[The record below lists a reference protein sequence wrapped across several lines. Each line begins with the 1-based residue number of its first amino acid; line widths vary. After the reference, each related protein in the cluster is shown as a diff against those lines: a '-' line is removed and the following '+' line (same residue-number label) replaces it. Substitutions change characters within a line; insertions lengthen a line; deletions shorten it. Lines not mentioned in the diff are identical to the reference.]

1 MNRYD
6 ERDNLWGIDS
16 NDRRWFQA
24 LTLAGGVIASIM
36 MAFLEIE
43 YRASDAAP
51 NTVARNILLSIGASF
66 AAGFV
71 SWAILQAKELT
82 MAIADWIREATEKR
96 RQRLRDEGRS
106 QGLIE
111 GIRQGRNEGL
121 IEGRG
126 EGRIEGR
133 GEGYLMGYEDATE
146 GKPPQPPTNGTSP
159 NGSGDNGE
167 LK

>member
-43 YRASDAAP
+43 YRADDAAP
-51 NTVARNILLSIGASF
+51 NTVARNILISIGASF
-66 AAGFV
+66 VAAGFV

-82 MAIADWIREATEKR
+82 MAIADWIRDANEKR
-96 RQRLRDEGRS
+96 KRELVAEALERGRREGRREMRRE
-106 QGLIE
+106 I
-111 GIRQGRNEGL
+111 
-121 IEGRG
+121 
-126 EGRIEGR
+126 
-133 GEGYLMGYEDATE
+133 YMMGYDDGAE
-146 GKPPQPPTNGTSP
+146 GKPPMPPTNGTSP

>member
-43 YRASDAAP
+43 YRAVDATP

-66 AAGFV
+66 VAAGFV

-82 MAIADWIREATEKR
+82 MAIADWIRDANEKR
-96 RQRLRDEGRS
+96 KRELVAEALERGR
-106 QGLIE
+106 
-111 GIRQGRNEGL
+111 R
-121 IEGRG
+121 

-133 GEGYLMGYEDATE
+133 GEGYDMGYDDRDQ
-146 GKPPQPPTNGTSP
+146 GKPRRRMGLAPTAMAITAN
-159 NGSGDNGE
+159 SGERRISLWGQRDR
-167 LK
+167 LV

>member
-43 YRASDAAP
+43 YRADDAAP

-66 AAGFV
+66 VAAGFV

-96 RQRLRDEGRS
+96 KQQLRDEGRVD
-106 QGLIE
+106 GLS
-111 GIRQGRNEGL
+111 
-121 IEGRG
+121 RG
-126 EGRIEGR
+126 
-133 GEGYLMGYEDATE
+133 YMMGYEDRDK
-146 GKPPQPPTNGTSP
+146 GKPPQPPTNGANP
-159 NGSGDNGE
+159 NGNGDNGASR
-167 LK
+167 

>member
-1 MNRYD
+1 MQRYD

-24 LTLAGGVIASIM
+24 LTLAGGMIASIM

-43 YRASDAAP
+43 YRAGDAAP

-66 AAGFV
+66 VAAGFV

-82 MAIADWIREATEKR
+82 MAIADWIRDANEKR
-96 RQRLRDEGRS
+96 KRELVAEALERGRREGR
-106 QGLIE
+106 IE
-111 GIRQGRNEGL
+111 GHN
-121 IEGRG
+121 

-133 GEGYLMGYEDATE
+133 GEGYLMGYDDGAE
-146 GKPPQPPTNGTSP
+146 GKPSRPPTNGV
-159 NGSGDNGE
+159 NLDGDNGAS
-167 LK
+167 K

>member
-1 MNRYD
+1 MQRYD

-43 YRASDAAP
+43 YRADDATP

-66 AAGFV
+66 VAAGFV

-82 MAIADWIREATEKR
+82 MAIADWIRDANEKR
-96 RQRLRDEGRS
+96 KQQLRDEGRS

-111 GIRQGRNEGL
+111 GIRQGRS
-121 IEGRG
+121 
-126 EGRIEGR
+126 
-133 GEGYLMGYEDATE
+133 EGYLMGYDDGAE
-146 GKPPQPPTNGTSP
+146 GKPSRPPTNGVNP
-159 NGSGDNGE
+159 DGDNGE

>member
-6 ERDNLWGIDS
+6 DRDNLWGIDS

-24 LTLAGGVIASIM
+24 LTLAGGVIASII

-51 NTVARNILLSIGASF
+51 NAVARNILLSIGASF
-66 AAGFV
+66 VAAGFV

-82 MAIADWIREATEKR
+82 MAIADWIRDANEKR
-96 RQRLRDEGRS
+96 KRELVAEALERGRR
-106 QGLIE
+106 E
-111 GIRQGRNEGL
+111 GIRQGRS
-121 IEGRG
+121 

-133 GEGYLMGYEDATE
+133 SEGYLMGYDDRDK
-146 GKPPQPPTNGTSP
+146 GNPRRPPTNGTSP
-159 NGSGDNGE
+159 DSDNGVS
-167 LK
+167 K

>member
-1 MNRYD
+1 MQRYD

-24 LTLAGGVIASIM
+24 LTLAGGTIASII

-43 YRASDAAP
+43 YRAGDATP

-66 AAGFV
+66 VAAGFV

-82 MAIADWIREATEKR
+82 MAIADWIRDANEKR
-96 RQRLRDEGRS
+96 KQQLRDEGRS

-111 GIRQGRNEGL
+111 GIRQGRSEGL
-121 IEGRG
+121 
-126 EGRIEGR
+126 IEGR

-146 GKPPQPPTNGTSP
+146 GKPLRPPTNGA
-159 NGSGDNGE
+159 NGNGDNGE

>member
-24 LTLAGGVIASIM
+24 LTLAGGVIASII

-43 YRASDAAP
+43 YRAGDATP

-66 AAGFV
+66 VAAGFV

-82 MAIADWIREATEKR
+82 MAIADWIRDANEKR
-96 RQRLRDEGRS
+96 KRELVAEALERGRREGR
-106 QGLIE
+106 
-111 GIRQGRNEGL
+111 
-121 IEGRG
+121 IEGRD

-133 GEGYLMGYEDATE
+133 GEGYDMGYDDRDQ
-146 GKPPQPPTNGTSP
+146 GKPRRRPSTNGANP
-159 NGSGDNGE
+159 NGSGDNGG

>member
-24 LTLAGGVIASIM
+24 LTLAGGVIASII

-43 YRASDAAP
+43 YRAGDATP

-66 AAGFV
+66 VAAGFV

-82 MAIADWIREATEKR
+82 MAIADWIRDANEKR
-96 RQRLRDEGRS
+96 KRELVEEALERGRS
-106 QGLIE
+106 
-111 GIRQGRNEGL
+111 
-121 IEGRG
+121 
-126 EGRIEGR
+126 
-133 GEGYLMGYEDATE
+133 EGYDMGYDDRDQ
-146 GKPPQPPTNGTSP
+146 GKPRRRPSTNGT
-159 NGSGDNGE
+159 NRNGE
-167 LK
+167 GDSGASK

>member
-24 LTLAGGVIASIM
+24 LTLAGGVIASII

-43 YRASDAAP
+43 YRADGAAP

-66 AAGFV
+66 VAAGFV

-82 MAIADWIREATEKR
+82 MAIADWIRDANEKR
-96 RQRLRDEGRS
+96 KRELVAEALERGRREGRS
-106 QGLIE
+106 EMRREI
-111 GIRQGRNEGL
+111 
-121 IEGRG
+121 
-126 EGRIEGR
+126 
-133 GEGYLMGYEDATE
+133 YMMGYDDGAE
-146 GKPPQPPTNGTSP
+146 GKPPMPPTNGTSP
-159 NGSGDNGE
+159 NDDGDNGE

>member
-1 MNRYD
+1 MQRYD

-43 YRASDAAP
+43 YRADDATP

-66 AAGFV
+66 VAAGFV

-82 MAIADWIREATEKR
+82 MAIADWIREATERR
-96 RQRLRDEGRS
+96 RQRLRDEGHS

-111 GIRQGRNEGL
+111 GIRQGRSEGRSEGL

-126 EGRIEGR
+126 EG
-133 GEGYLMGYEDATE
+133 YDMGYDDRDQ
-146 GKPPQPPTNGTSP
+146 GKPRRPPTNGANP
-159 NGSGDNGE
+159 NGSSDNGE

>member
-1 MNRYD
+1 MHRYD

-24 LTLAGGVIASIM
+24 LTLAGGVIASII

-43 YRASDAAP
+43 YRAVDAAP

-66 AAGFV
+66 VAAGFV

-82 MAIADWIREATEKR
+82 MAIADWIRDANEKR
-96 RQRLRDEGRS
+96 KQQLRDEGR
-106 QGLIE
+106 IK
-111 GIRQGRNEGL
+111 
-121 IEGRG
+121 
-126 EGRIEGR
+126 GRIEGR
-133 GEGYLMGYEDATE
+133 REGYLMGYDDGAE
-146 GKPPQPPTNGTSP
+146 GKPSRPPMNGVNP
-159 NGSGDNGE
+159 DGDNGE

>member
-66 AAGFV
+66 VAAGFV

-82 MAIADWIREATEKR
+82 MAIADWIRDANEKR
-96 RQRLRDEGRS
+96 KQQLRDEGRS
-106 QGLIE
+106 QG
-111 GIRQGRNEGL
+111 
-121 IEGRG
+121 
-126 EGRIEGR
+126 RIEGR
-133 GEGYLMGYEDATE
+133 SEGYLMGYEDAAE
-146 GKPPQPPTNGTSP
+146 GKPLQPPTNGANP
-159 NGSGDNGE
+159 NGEGDSGAS
-167 LK
+167 K

>member
-43 YRASDAAP
+43 YRADDATP

-66 AAGFV
+66 VAAGFV

-82 MAIADWIREATEKR
+82 MAIADWIRDANEKR
-96 RQRLRDEGRS
+96 KQQLRDEGRS

-111 GIRQGRNEGL
+111 GIRQGRS
-121 IEGRG
+121 
-126 EGRIEGR
+126 
-133 GEGYLMGYEDATE
+133 EGYLMGYDDGAE
-146 GKPPQPPTNGTSP
+146 GKPSRPPTNGVNP
-159 NGSGDNGE
+159 DGDNSE

>member
-1 MNRYD
+1 MQRYD

-66 AAGFV
+66 VAAGFV

-82 MAIADWIREATEKR
+82 MAIADWIRDATERR
-96 RQRLRDEGRS
+96 RQRLRDEGR
-106 QGLIE
+106 IE
-111 GIRQGRNEGL
+111 G
-121 IEGRG
+121 
-126 EGRIEGR
+126 
-133 GEGYLMGYEDATE
+133 YDMGYDDGAE
-146 GKPPQPPTNGTSP
+146 GKPRRPTTERINR
-159 NGSGDNGE
+159 NGSSDNGE

>member
-36 MAFLEIE
+36 MTFLEIE
-43 YRASDAAP
+43 YRAVDAAP

-66 AAGFV
+66 VAAGFV

-82 MAIADWIREATEKR
+82 MAIADWIRDANEKR
-96 RQRLRDEGRS
+96 KRELVAEALERGR
-106 QGLIE
+106 
-111 GIRQGRNEGL
+111 REGL
-121 IEGRG
+121 IK
-126 EGRIEGR
+126 GRIEGR
-133 GEGYLMGYEDATE
+133 GEGYDMGYDDRDM
-146 GKPPQPPTNGTSP
+146 GKPRRRPPTNGANP
-159 NGSGDNGE
+159 NGNGDSGDNGE

>member
-1 MNRYD
+1 MNRYED
-6 ERDNLWGIDS
+6 RDNLWGIDS

-24 LTLAGGVIASIM
+24 LTLAGGVIASII

-43 YRASDAAP
+43 YRTGDAAP

-66 AAGFV
+66 VAAGFV

-82 MAIADWIREATEKR
+82 MAIADWIREATERR

-111 GIRQGRNEGL
+111 GIRQGRSEGRSEGL

-126 EGRIEGR
+126 EG
-133 GEGYLMGYEDATE
+133 YDMGYDDRDQ
-146 GKPPQPPTNGTSP
+146 GKPRRPPTNGTSP
-159 NGSGDNGE
+159 NGNGDNGE

>member
-1 MNRYD
+1 MNRYED
-6 ERDNLWGIDS
+6 RDNLWGIDS

-43 YRASDAAP
+43 YRAGDAAP

-66 AAGFV
+66 VAAGFV

-96 RQRLRDEGRS
+96 KQRITSEARR
-106 QGLIE
+106 
-111 GIRQGRNEGL
+111 
-121 IEGRG
+121 
-126 EGRIEGR
+126 
-133 GEGYLMGYEDATE
+133 EGYMMGYEDRDK

-159 NGSGDNGE
+159 DVDGDNGE
-167 LK
+167 LR

>member
-16 NDRRWFQA
+16 SDRRWFQA
-24 LTLAGGVIASIM
+24 LTLAGGVIASII

-43 YRASDAAP
+43 YRADDATP

-66 AAGFV
+66 VAAGFV

-82 MAIADWIREATEKR
+82 MAIADWIRDANEKR
-96 RQRLRDEGRS
+96 KQQLRDEGRS

-111 GIRQGRNEGL
+111 GIRQGHSEG
-121 IEGRG
+121 I
-126 EGRIEGR
+126 IEGR
-133 GEGYLMGYEDATE
+133 GEGYDMGYDDRDQ
-146 GKPPQPPTNGTSP
+146 GKPRRPPTNGANP
-159 NGSGDNGE
+159 NGNGDNGAS
-167 LK
+167 K